1 MAVDLVSPVD
11 VVNSLSLLPIDLL
24 VGQLRACTAVDLAAL
39 AATSRQPQPSEK
51 DPCLPLSAFV
61 AREALGNIADKWHQL
76 SPAEWLRLFHF
87 LRCENVTCDNSPP
100 VMGHLCGARPEFVR
114 IGVGQ
119 CEIPGDDLAVNV
131 SLILPLTAWRGHGNS
146 GIEGCDAPVLPSKWS
161 IRANTQL
168 EAVAPVTSLGQ
179 VCAVTPLKWGELKQ
193 HRTMSRGIFP
203 QNVDNASNNL
213 LRIARVL
220 NTRGECA
227 AVRTHRTKIHFLSPA
242 QMQIVSRSY
251 LQPLLSSALYGF
263 AGFEASLWAI
273 VYTNKDPGF
282 FCFS

>member
-1 MAVDLVSPVD
+1 MTVDFVGPSD
-11 VVNSLSLLPIDLL
+11 VVNSLLLLPIDLL

-39 AATSRQPQPSEK
+39 AATSRQPQPTEK
-51 DPCLPLSAFV
+51 DTCLPLSAFV
-61 AREALGNIADKWHQL
+61 AREALGNIANKWQQL

-87 LRCENVTCDNSPP
+87 LRCAHVTCENSSP
-100 VMGHLCGARPEFVR
+100 VIGHLCGAHPEFVR

-131 SLILPLTAWRGHGNS
+131 ALIAPLTAWRGHGAN

-168 EAVAPVTSLGQ
+168 EAVAPVTSLAQ
-179 VCAVTPLKWGELKQ
+179 VCAVTPLQWGELPG
-193 HRTMSRGIFP
+193 HRKVARGIFP
-203 QNVDNASNNL
+203 GDIGKPSNDL
-213 LRIARVL
+213 KRIATVL

-227 AVRTHRTKIHFLSPA
+227 AVRTHRTKIHFLSPS

-251 LQPLLSSALYGF
+251 LQPLLSNALYGF
-263 AGFEASLWAI
+263 VGFEASLWAI